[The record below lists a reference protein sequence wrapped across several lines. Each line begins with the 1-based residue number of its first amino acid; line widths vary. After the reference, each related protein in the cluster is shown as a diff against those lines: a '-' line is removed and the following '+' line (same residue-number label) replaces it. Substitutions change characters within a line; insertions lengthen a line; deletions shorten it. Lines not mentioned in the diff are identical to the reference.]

1 MEAEDGL
8 NSKLPGLE
16 HPVWEFGPNTPIDM
30 PDRLPAYYPSKG
42 PTYIQLLSQAHG
54 AGGAAVPFG
63 PSHKWPIVLDI
74 IGKIWASPVTLSAA
88 LVGLIL
94 VGLSRLIYGE
104 GKITISNNAINFIT
118 SFNLGGAITFGNTVI
133 YAMKGKGPEYT
144 FKTKDGSKMN
154 MGMHEEAHTYQYQL
168 LGILFF
174 IPYLLF

>member
-1 MEAEDGL
+1 M
-8 NSKLPGLE
+8 
-16 HPVWEFGPNTPIDM
+16 
-30 PDRLPAYYPSKG
+30 AYS
-42 PTYIQLLSQAHG
+42 T
-54 AGGAAVPFG
+54 F
-63 PSHKWPIVLDI
+63 DI

-133 YAMKGKGPEYT
+133 YAMKGEGP
-144 FKTKDGSKMN
+144 
-154 MGMHEEAHTYQYQL
+154 

-174 IPYLLF
+174 IPYLLSWG

>member
-1 MEAEDGL
+1 VPCE
-8 NSKLPGLE
+8 P
-16 HPVWEFGPNTPIDM
+16 
-30 PDRLPAYYPSKG
+30 PSK
-42 PTYIQLLSQAHG
+42 PN
-54 AGGAAVPFG
+54 
-63 PSHKWPIVLDI
+63 KWPIVLDI

-133 YAMKGKGPEYT
+133 YAMEGKGPEHNIVRYDESRRIKMT
-144 FKTKDGSKMN
+144 IGMN

>member
-1 MEAEDGL
+1 
-8 NSKLPGLE
+8 
-16 HPVWEFGPNTPIDM
+16 M
-30 PDRLPAYYPSKG
+30 PFEPPSK
-42 PTYIQLLSQAHG
+42 PN
-54 AGGAAVPFG
+54 
-63 PSHKWPIVLDI
+63 KWPIVLDI

-133 YAMKGKGPEYT
+133 YTMKGKGP
-144 FKTKDGSKMN
+144 
-154 MGMHEEAHTYQYQL
+154 
-168 LGILFF
+168 LGIPFF